1 MKTNKNQIAP
11 AFGGNNVKSKQAF
24 RQFFA
29 WLLAQVSMEQICAAG
44 QERTY
49 VAAMEYYEQVLG
61 VGNTPV
67 VLETLD
73 YQLLLAA
80 SGNGACDF
88 AAWAELCG
96 ISTAAAKGKFKKLL
110 ELGLV
115 RQAVDGG
122 IETTE
127 WGERKLAQ
135 WEANGREV
143 V

>member
-1 MKTNKNQIAP
+1 MKQTNKP
-11 AFGGNNVKSKQAF
+11 VAFGGNNVKAKQSF

-49 VAAMEYYEQVLG
+49 VAAMEYYERELG
-61 VGNTPV
+61 TGNTPI

-73 YQLLLAA
+73 YHLLLAA
-80 SGNGACDF
+80 SGGGASNF
-88 AAWAELCG
+88 VVWAELCG
-96 ISTAAAKGKFKKLL
+96 ISAAAAKGKFKKLL

-115 RQAVDGG
+115 RQGAGGG
-122 IETTE
+122 IETTP
-127 WGERKLAQ
+127 WGKCKLAQ